1 MEECNLVERGGIYQ
15 FLVAKEVS
23 LCKSVAAVALVA
35 AGGDCRVVSARGTTP
50 GRLFQISL
58 DRGALRI
65 PRLKK
70 AASV

>member
-1 MEECNLVERGGIYQ
+1 MQ
-15 FLVAKEVS
+15 FVATFG
-23 LCKSVAAVALVA
+23 LVA

-50 GRLFQISL
+50 GRLLQVSL
-58 DRGALRI
+58 TSLARGVALRI